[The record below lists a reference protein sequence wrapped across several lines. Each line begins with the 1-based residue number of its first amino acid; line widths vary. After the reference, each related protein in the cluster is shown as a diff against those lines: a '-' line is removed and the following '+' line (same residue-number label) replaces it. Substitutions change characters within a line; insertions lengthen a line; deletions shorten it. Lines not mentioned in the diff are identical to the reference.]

1 LTEPLWGSIIDRNN
15 NGITPKEYIMA
26 NRDGDGFLIDMNE
39 WTPEVM
45 MEMFETDGVE
55 VTDEKV
61 AHINLAR
68 EMYEESSMV
77 PRVKDFGK
85 ALGMDRKAKGL
96 YDEWKTGPMKQIAK
110 YGGLPKPTGCV

>member
-1 LTEPLWGSIIDRNN
+1 MSI
-15 NGITPKEYIMA
+15 E
-26 NRDGDGFLIDMNE
+26 RDGDGFLIRMCD
-39 WTPEVM
+39 WSLDVM
-45 MEMFETDGVE
+45 FQMALEDGIEMTE
-55 VTDEKV
+55 EKV
-61 AHINLAR
+61 RHIELAR
-68 EMYEESSMV
+68 DMYADTSMV

>member
-1 LTEPLWGSIIDRNN
+1 MSLE
-15 NGITPKEYIMA
+15 
-26 NRDGDGFLIDMNE
+26 RDGDGFLVDMNT

-45 MEMFETDGVE
+45 NEMFEADGVE

>member
-1 LTEPLWGSIIDRNN
+1 
-15 NGITPKEYIMA
+15 MA
-26 NRDGDGFLIDMNE
+26 LERDGDGFLLNMND

-45 MEMFETDGVE
+45 NEMFVADGVD

-68 EMYEESSMV
+68 EMFEESSIV

>member
-1 LTEPLWGSIIDRNN
+1 MSLE
-15 NGITPKEYIMA
+15 
-26 NRDGDGFLIDMNE
+26 RDGDGFLLAMSD
-39 WTPEVM
+39 WSVDVM
-45 MEMFETDGVE
+45 HETAREDDKTLTEEQVS
-55 VTDEKV
+55 
-61 AHINLAR
+61 HIMLAR
-68 EMYEESSMV
+68 EMYEETSMV

>member
-1 LTEPLWGSIIDRNN
+1 MSI
-15 NGITPKEYIMA
+15 E
-26 NRDGDGFLIDMNE
+26 RDGDGFLLRMCDWNE
-39 WTPEVM
+39 TVMREM
-45 MEMFETDGVE
+45 MEADGVE
-55 VTDEKV
+55 LTEEKV
-61 AHINLAR
+61 RHIELAR
-68 EMYEESSMV
+68 DMYADTSMV

>member
-1 LTEPLWGSIIDRNN
+1 VSATEFETLSPELKRQQ
-15 NGITPKEYIMA
+15 ELIME
-26 NRDGDGFLIDMNE
+26 RDGDGFLIDMNT

-45 MEMFETDGVE
+45 VEMFEADGVE

-61 AHINLAR
+61 NHINLAR
-68 EMYEESSMV
+68 EMYEETSMV

>member
-1 LTEPLWGSIIDRNN
+1 
-15 NGITPKEYIMA
+15 MA
-26 NRDGDGFLIDMNE
+26 LERDGDGFLLNMND
-39 WTPEVM
+39 WTLDV
-45 MEMFETDGVE
+45 MFEMALADGVDMTE
-55 VTDEKV
+55 EKV
-61 AHINLAR
+61 RHIELAR
-68 EMYEESSMV
+68 EMYEETSMV

>member
-1 LTEPLWGSIIDRNN
+1 
-15 NGITPKEYIMA
+15 M
-26 NRDGDGFLIDMNE
+26 NRDGDGFLLDMNDWSPQIME
-39 WTPEVM
+39 EM
-45 MEMFETDGVE
+45 MNADGV
-55 VTDEKV
+55 VITHEKI
-61 AHINLAR
+61 AHIELAR
-68 EMYEESSMV
+68 EMYEETSMV

>member
-1 LTEPLWGSIIDRNN
+1 MSLE
-15 NGITPKEYIMA
+15 
-26 NRDGDGFLIDMNE
+26 RDDDGFLINMND

-45 MEMFETDGVE
+45 NEMFEADGVE
-55 VTDEKV
+55 VTDVKV

-68 EMYEESSMV
+68 KMYDDTSMV
-77 PRVKDFGK
+77 PRVKDFSK

-110 YGGLPKPTGCV
+110 YSGLPRPTGCV